1 MFHRCNSCKA
11 NVSMKRVEK
20 LSEARCLWD
29 LANRVRGLRTAAF
42 HSGDRRPD
50 IVEAE
55 TNVENRRPSST
66 LGEFTQ

>member
-1 MFHRCNSCKA
+1 MFHRCNGCKA

-20 LSEARCLWD
+20 LSETRCLWD
-29 LANRVRGLRTAAF
+29 LANRVRGLRTTVF
-42 HSGDRRPD
+42 HSGGRRPD

-55 TNVENRRPSST
+55 TNVEIRRPNNT